1 MTERPDTGSVKITL
15 RDLMDAQ
22 TASSERLGG
31 KIDKLNDRVGAVEN
45 KVDDLTVVNR
55 RLAKHSERI
64 DHLEDSVAAA
74 GVTHERI
81 VGRIDRLSDR
91 VDAQKPLTWPQRV
104 AVAGSGLGLIV
115 TAITLLAMLSKLG

>member
-1 MTERPDTGSVKITL
+1 MVQKEEHSMSNDDSPMVPITL
-15 RDLMDAQ
+15 RDIYKQ
-22 TASSERLGG
+22 GQETQ
-31 KIDKLNDRVGAVEN
+31 KRVTVVEQ

-55 RLAKHSERI
+55 RLSKHSERI
-64 DHLEDSVAAA
+64 DHLENSVAAA

-115 TAITLLAMLSKLG
+115 TAITLLTMLSKLGG

>member
-1 MTERPDTGSVKITL
+1 MSENDSPMVPITL
-15 RDLMDAQ
+15 RDIYEQ
-22 TASSERLGG
+22 GQETQ
-31 KIDKLNDRVGAVEN
+31 KRVTVVEQ

-55 RLAKHSERI
+55 RLSKHSERI
-64 DHLEDSVAAA
+64 DALEDSVAAA

-115 TAITLLAMLSKLG
+115 TAITLVAMLSKLG